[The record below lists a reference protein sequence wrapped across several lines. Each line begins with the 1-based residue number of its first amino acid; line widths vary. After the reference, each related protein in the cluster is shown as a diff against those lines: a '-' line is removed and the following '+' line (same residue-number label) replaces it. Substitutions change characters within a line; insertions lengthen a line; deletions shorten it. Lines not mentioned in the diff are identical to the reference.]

1 MVELAPA
8 TDLDHKRHADELRET
23 WQCRVLIATAKAPLN
38 RIVLSILAHN
48 FDDAMPVLLRIAFPG
63 FTGLTPP
70 FLSSAGKIDRAGR
83 VVGDVV
89 TPDGLIVKNMPLFR
103 STKELETAFRR
114 LADKLKLSDDDRRG
128 MFAAVGCWL
137 VADMRLDPTMD
148 PKDPDARHLTS
159 H

>member
-23 WQCRVLIATAKAPLN
+23 WQCRVLVATAKVPLN

-70 FLSSAGKIDRAGR
+70 FLSSAGRIDKAGR
-83 VVGDVV
+83 VIAQGISADGEKVV
-89 TPDGLIVKNMPLFR
+89 VVLFD
-103 STKELETAFRR
+103 STRHMETVFRN
-114 LADKLKLSDDDRRG
+114 LADKLKLSDDDRCG
-128 MFAAVGCWL
+128 LFAAAGKWL
-137 VADMRLDPTMD
+137 VCDYRLDPTMD
-148 PKDPDARHLTS
+148 PKDPDARRLN
-159 H
+159 